1 MQRQESYVM
10 NSPKLLI
17 RLLPKPGVEWVGN
30 VKIECQETGL
40 RAELS
45 YKGSSFF
52 GFGGGRSIRGK
63 IIDSSSLNT
72 LYEID
77 GQWDRYIHHIYSF
90 LITSHPFF
98 LWNSPPKRTVIH
110 AWLPIIFFDLSASS
124 KLRYITMFS

>member
-1 MQRQESYVM
+1 M

-30 VKIECQETGL
+30 VRIECQETGL

-52 GFGGGRSIRGK
+52 GFGGGGRSLRGK
-63 IIDSSSLNT
+63 IIDSSSANT

-77 GQWDRYIHHIYSF
+77 GQWDRYFHDIYSY
-90 LITSHPFF
+90 LIVSHSFF
-98 LWNSPPKRTVIH
+98 LWTPLPK
-110 AWLPIIFFDLSASS
+110 
-124 KLRYITMFS
+124 KK